1 MHTPFFPH
9 WRARLAAF
17 GPRTHNLRQKPLPHL
32 QKLFAHLLP
41 PQLLSQA
48 DEGPN
53 SRERV
58 YSLRCTFWAFLWQVL
73 NAGASCREAVRQIQ
87 ALFRLLA
94 GATVDESTGAYC
106 QARSR
111 LPLPVLAQARQA
123 AANHAEKLLPKS
135 LRLWRGWHPK
145 VLDGT
150 SVSLADT
157 PKNQAAYPQTKTQ
170 KPGCGFPLL
179 RLVGLFSLSTGA
191 LLAYAKSNKHVAEL
205 PLLFRLRQFFQPG
218 DLLLA
223 DRGFASYVVLALFE
237 LLGVACLFRLH
248 QARAHDLRRGVRLGK
263 KDRLWVWQKPQQKPR
278 YLPKSLWRRV
288 PEELIVRVLQVQVRI
303 PGFRTQNVTLVTT
316 LSDPEA
322 YPAQEL
328 AELYLRRW
336 RIELWWRHLKTTLGM
351 EVLRCQT
358 PAMVHKELEMYLIGY
373 NFMRCLMVESAA
385 LYQRAVEQIT
395 FKGSL
400 DALRQYTPLI
410 AQARSAGKQRGLMQQ
425 LLKTLAL
432 DLVPERPGRREPRAV
447 KRRPKPYPLLSRPR
461 SVFREIPHQSKYRK
475 NAP

>member
-1 MHTPFFPH
+1 M
-9 WRARLAAF
+9 
-17 GPRTHNLRQKPLPHL
+17 
-32 QKLFAHLLP
+32 
-41 PQLLSQA
+41 
-48 DEGPN
+48 
-53 SRERV
+53 
-58 YSLRCTFWAFLWQVL
+58 
-73 NAGASCREAVRQIQ
+73 
-87 ALFRLLA
+87 
-94 GATVDESTGAYC
+94 
-106 QARSR
+106 
-111 LPLPVLAQARQA
+111 
-123 AANHAEKLLPKS
+123 
-135 LRLWRGWHPK
+135 
-145 VLDGT
+145 
-150 SVSLADT
+150 
-157 PKNQAAYPQTKTQ
+157 
-170 KPGCGFPLL
+170 
-179 RLVGLFSLSTGA
+179 
-191 LLAYAKSNKHVAEL
+191 
-205 PLLFRLRQFFQPG
+205 
-218 DLLLA
+218 
-223 DRGFASYVVLALFE
+223 
-237 LLGVACLFRLH
+237 
-248 QARAHDLRRGVRLGK
+248 RLGK

-385 LYQRAVEQIT
+385 LYQRAVEQIS

-461 SVFREIPHQSKYRK
+461 SVYREIPHQSKYRK